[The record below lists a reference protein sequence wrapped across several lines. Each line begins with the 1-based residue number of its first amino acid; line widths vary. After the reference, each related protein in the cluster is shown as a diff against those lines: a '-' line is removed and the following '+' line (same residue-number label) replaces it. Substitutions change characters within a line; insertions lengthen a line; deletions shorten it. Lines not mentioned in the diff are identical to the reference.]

1 MSKLT
6 KEEVSSQIR
15 NLIPYLEKPV
25 ILAPKGFFNEEKVN
39 IKVGAIIEYGDTLT
53 PNANF
58 IVLEQTENLKALTEL
73 YKNIED

>member
-1 MSKLT
+1 MNKLT
-6 KEEVSSQIR
+6 KEEVSNWIR

-25 ILAPKGFFNEEKVN
+25 ILAPNGFFNEEEIN
-39 IKVGAIIEYGDTLT
+39 IKAGAFIRYGDTLI
-53 PNANF
+53 PNANI